1 MITNNDSFD
10 DLSTLHRSE
19 FECVI
24 DVLAF
29 TNRLCKL
36 IFALWKRMGI
46 KRENQYHQRTN
57 LEQLRDLM
65 IHLSERSG
73 EYSTFLHEIRR
84 HTFVVEKPQAQTN
97 DV

>member
-36 IFALWKRMGI
+36 IFM
-46 KRENQYHQRTN
+46 
-57 LEQLRDLM
+57 QL
-65 IHLSERSG
+65 
-73 EYSTFLHEIRR
+73 STKVYLIQ
-84 HTFVVEKPQAQTN
+84 KYG
-97 DV
+97 